1 MRSEPDLTRMRIL
14 DCYNQSR
21 QRVEYACYPH
31 VRPHGSN
38 RDRVNPSRLSRRRPR
53 MLTQQADERAA
64 PPETPENDGN
74 SFREFPEDIAAAEPP
89 DHLAISR
96 ETDSPSP
103 PSSPRCGGD
112 SRYR

>member
-21 QRVEYACYPH
+21 QRVEYASYPH

-53 MLTQQADERAA
+53 MLTHQANKRAA
-64 PPETPENDGN
+64 DREVPEYDAYSLSEIAEDSDGVEPSDQLAITPEHHCR
-74 SFREFPEDIAAAEPP
+74 SLR
-89 DHLAISR
+89 
-96 ETDSPSP
+96 
-103 PSSPRCGGD
+103 SSLRCGGH
-112 SRYR
+112 SR